1 MTKDTVIIAVSC
13 LSTFIISAGGCL
25 TTAMV
30 ATGSA
35 LIPNVAVIVFA
46 TVTGLIAAA
55 RQLQAILST
64 PPGQAVSKTVE
75 TVEHTTVGPKPS

>member
-1 MTKDTVIIAVSC
+1 MTSQPWITLTVSA
-13 LSTFIISAGGCL
+13 LTNFIISAGGCL

-35 LIPNVAVIVFA
+35 TMPTAAVMIFA

-55 RQLQAILST
+55 RGLQAILSA
-64 PPGQAVSKTVE
+64 PPGPAPRAASDD
-75 TVEHTTVGPKPS
+75 GGRAR